1 MRTLAHRLT
10 SIKRGAPSRVHGPSL
25 PLSHPWLMMVFMPV
39 ISSITVD
46 TPIGPIG
53 VTATAD
59 GIVGTAFGG
68 VEGTGTTNR
77 LRAGHLAQATEE
89 LDEYFHGDRRDFTVP
104 LDWSAS
110 AGWALTVRRCL
121 LSSVGYGETVS
132 YGRLAA
138 LANRPDGARAV
149 GGILAGNPIAVLVPC
164 HRSSPPMVA
173 WGVSPAVVAGWWKR
187 NAAFSSL
194 RARHH
199 RHCFEFSRRP
209 VANQARGPGT
219 IVDRT
224 LDRVLG

>member
-25 PLSHPWLMMVFMPV
+25 PLSHPWRMMVFMPV

-68 VEGTGTTNR
+68 IEGTGTTNR

-89 LDEYFHGDRRDFTVP
+89 LDEYFHGGRRDFTVP

-138 LANRPDGARAV
+138 LADRPDGARAV

-164 HRSSPPMVA
+164 HRVIASDGGLGGFVGSGGGMVETKRRLLELEGSTPP
-173 WGVSPAVVAGWWKR
+173 
-187 NAAFSSL
+187 
-194 RARHH
+194 
-199 RHCFEFSRRP
+199 
-209 VANQARGPGT
+209 
-219 IVDRT
+219 T
-224 LDRVLG
+224 LF